1 MGPGMTR
8 AFFHGSPSG
17 KHHHRGPHR
26 HQVKQS
32 TNVFVVEADAAV
44 GHRPPD
50 GPAMRCAVK
59 TNMGATLHLN
69 HLFAIPAPRVGA
81 VQMERNP
88 TTPEG
93 IAPTRRNKCSGCGM
107 PPNRIGGFEQHLMF
121 TGVGVSQPSVPTA
134 AGTRSR
140 RRPWSSTINW
150 RLPRCNTSC
159 RPDRCRRVGGNRAR
173 ARSSLIHAACGGIGS
188 GIRATAAGAID
199 PINSDPAT
207 SRADLSTVVIHLF
220 PPERPQASAE
230 QCFGKSL
237 ELC

>member
-1 MGPGMTR
+1 MTR

-32 TNVFVVEADAAV
+32 TNMFVVEANAAV

-121 TGVGVSQPSVPTA
+121 TGGGSPSPRFPPPQAPGAVDGPGPARSTGDCLGATPA
-134 AGTRSR
+134 ADQVDVAGSAATEPEPGHRSSTPPAAESDQEYGPRQQGPSTRSTAIPPPAELICPRLSSIYFRPSDR
-140 RRPWSSTINW
+140 RRQQNSASEKVWS
-150 RLPRCNTSC
+150 CV
-159 RPDRCRRVGGNRAR
+159 D
-173 ARSSLIHAACGGIGS
+173 
-188 GIRATAAGAID
+188 
-199 PINSDPAT
+199 
-207 SRADLSTVVIHLF
+207 
-220 PPERPQASAE
+220 Q
-230 QCFGKSL
+230 
-237 ELC
+237 

>member
-59 TNMGATLHLN
+59 TNMGTTLHLN

-121 TGVGVSQPSVPTA
+121 TGGGLSALGSH
-134 AGTRSR
+134 R
-140 RRPWSSTINW
+140 RR
-150 RLPRCNTSC
+150 
-159 RPDRCRRVGGNRAR
+159 
-173 ARSSLIHAACGGIGS
+173 H
-188 GIRATAAGAID
+188 
-199 PINSDPAT
+199 
-207 SRADLSTVVIHLF
+207 
-220 PPERPQASAE
+220 PEP
-230 QCFGKSL
+230 
-237 ELC
+237 